1 MTMTEVLDLQTE
13 YAGRRVTLALK
24 TDLEDQ
30 IDAVWADSVS
40 EDAAYFAALGV
51 SPVPETP
58 KLYPAIYFEGSFPSV
73 LERPRDNYPNVA
85 VVSYRHRS
93 ARDAGDQYEIA
104 NNRIYV
110 EAFVMHDD
118 EATVNRM
125 AQRYARAVHR
135 TLVLNHFYE
144 ADFTPD
150 VDISNAAI
158 RRVDQWTE
166 DLTYIQGCRLEWD
179 LKTVGTW

>member
-1 MTMTEVLDLQTE
+1 MTEVLDLQTE
-13 YAGRRVTLALK
+13 YAGRAVQLALK
-24 TDLEDQ
+24 NDLNAQ
-30 IDAVWADSVS
+30 IDAVWDDAVA
-40 EDAAYFAALGV
+40 EDAAYYSALSV

-58 KLYPAIYFEGSFPSV
+58 KQYPAVWMLGSFPSV
-73 LERPRDNYPNVA
+73 LERPREDYPNVA

-93 ARDAGDQYEIA
+93 ARDLGDQYEIA

-118 EATVNRM
+118 EATVNRL

-135 TLVLNHFYE
+135 TLVIGGFYE
-144 ADFTPD
+144 AEFTPD

-166 DLTYIQGCRLEWD
+166 DLTYIQGCRLEWE

>member
-1 MTMTEVLDLQTE
+1 MSQVLDLQTE
-13 YAGRRVTLALK
+13 YAGRAVMLALRNG
-24 TDLEDQ
+24 LNAQ
-30 IDAVWADSVS
+30 IDAVWADAVS
-40 EDAAYFAALGV
+40 EDATYFAALGEAV
-51 SPVPETP
+51 PVTP

-93 ARDAGDQYEIA
+93 AQDAGDQYEIA

-118 EATVNRM
+118 ESTVNRM

-135 TLVLNHFYE
+135 TLVLGGFYE
-144 ADFTPD
+144 AEYTPD
-150 VDISNAAI
+150 TDISNAAV